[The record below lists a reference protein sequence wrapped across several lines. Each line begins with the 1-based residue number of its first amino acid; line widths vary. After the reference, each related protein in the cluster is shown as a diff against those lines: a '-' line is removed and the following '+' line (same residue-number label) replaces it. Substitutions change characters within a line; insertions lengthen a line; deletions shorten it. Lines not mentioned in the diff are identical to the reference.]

1 MSNFRDLLRRLEEA
15 HDQELSQLREELRQT
30 RWASR
35 KQTMTMS
42 MDGLFDESTKEA
54 LRQLAEEGEKDGGED
69 DKDKDA
75 DMVGRTSSLWKK
87 TTLEIFP
94 EWEEDTG
101 RQAPS
106 VILARKSSLENEE
119 NRHGL
124 DKPGGL
130 CYANGVFRPEVHL
143 VIIWQLVGVLVLGF
157 DTLWVPMEV
166 FPQDPSAA
174 FAWVQG
180 LTSFYWF
187 LDIFVN
193 MNTAI
198 YSEKGEID
206 MRRWHI
212 VRAYARSWLIF
223 DVLLISLDVYAYM
236 ANLFNPDSTAAG
248 AARSGRIARFMRII
262 RLLRLVRLAKLR
274 QLLFALQS
282 LIDSEW
288 VTLML
293 AVVRNLAVILLSN
306 HYIACLW
313 FLIGTTGHDAE
324 ADCWV
329 PREGIQDAEMS
340 VQYMVSIQWSLAQ
353 FTPGA
358 SLIQVRCRIER
369 AYYVFVLVYGLVL
382 GTCFVSSITTI
393 MNAVWSL
400 TRYNTSQNFLLK
412 KFLKENAVSRN
423 LSSRILRYVDYVLEL
438 RHRRT
443 HHSKVHYLQLLSG
456 PLHWELQREIHSHT
470 LNQHPVFAQYSATA
484 SPAISQICATALSN
498 IIYAKKDRVFHQSKE
513 AKEMYF
519 LVSGA
524 FVYYVKVTIN
534 RREIPLTIQL
544 EQNSWSCEAA
554 LWLVW
559 RTRGEM
565 RALAE
570 SDALVVNSKKFR
582 EASLAYP
589 AAAALGRAAAQS
601 FYDHAMELST
611 TTEFGLLDVP
621 AEVVSATQSLD
632 GQGSEVLEIHRELQ
646 RAELQEAKSSRPPE
660 FWASWETS
668 HQKKEDVAAASPEA
682 KPSEESSAGEASPS
696 VQTFADTTPVGLSV

>member
-15 HDQELSQLREELRQT
+15 HDQELSQLRE
-30 RWASR
+30 
-35 KQTMTMS
+35 
-42 MDGLFDESTKEA
+42 A

-69 DKDKDA
+69 DKDK
-75 DMVGRTSSLWKK
+75 
-87 TTLEIFP
+87 
-94 EWEEDTG
+94 EEV
-101 RQAPS
+101 S
-106 VILARKSSLENEE
+106 K
-119 NRHGL
+119 
-124 DKPGGL
+124 
-130 CYANGVFRPEVHL
+130 YAE
-143 VIIWQLVGVLVLGF
+143 
-157 DTLWVPMEV
+157 MEV

-293 AVVRNLAVILLSN
+293 AVVRNLA
-306 HYIACLW
+306 
-313 FLIGTTGHDAE
+313 

-358 SLIQVRCRIER
+358 SLRLCSNAFDNRCDRSWPREEIDWYHYDYECRRLAQKGVLFSKVFACLEHAKRIE
-369 AYYVFVLVYGLVL
+369 
-382 GTCFVSSITTI
+382 
-393 MNAVWSL
+393 
-400 TRYNTSQNFLLK
+400 
-412 KFLKENAVSRN
+412 
-423 LSSRILRYVDYVLEL
+423 
-438 RHRRT
+438 
-443 HHSKVHYLQLLSG
+443 
-456 PLHWELQREIHSHT
+456 
-470 LNQHPVFAQYSATA
+470 
-484 SPAISQICATALSN
+484 
-498 IIYAKKDRVFHQSKE
+498 
-513 AKEMYF
+513 
-519 LVSGA
+519 
-524 FVYYVKVTIN
+524 
-534 RREIPLTIQL
+534 EIPLTIQL

-565 RALAE
+565 RSEALAE

-589 AAAALGRAAAQS
+589 AAAALGRDPSVLGNGLAAQTG
-601 FYDHAMELST
+601 DDPNGM
-611 TTEFGLLDVP
+611 G
-621 AEVVSATQSLD
+621 
-632 GQGSEVLEIHRELQ
+632 
-646 RAELQEAKSSRPPE
+646 
-660 FWASWETS
+660 
-668 HQKKEDVAAASPEA
+668 
-682 KPSEESSAGEASPS
+682 
-696 VQTFADTTPVGLSV
+696 